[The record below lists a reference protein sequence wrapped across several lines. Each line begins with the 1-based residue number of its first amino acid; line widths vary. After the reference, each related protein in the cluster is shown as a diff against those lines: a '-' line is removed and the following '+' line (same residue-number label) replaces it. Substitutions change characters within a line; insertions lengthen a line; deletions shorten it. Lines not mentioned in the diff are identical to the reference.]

1 MPNEIEA
8 GGNMESPAMRA
19 PYISRPGI
27 FLRFSEELALQFE
40 LTIRKECAGM
50 RFYVL
55 KHAPGYIGREV
66 KRAFNGRNIDE
77 ITKKLSIHR
86 ATAYRLLKRGK

>member
-1 MPNEIEA
+1 
-8 GGNMESPAMRA
+8 MEKCDIVTRILERLFELDPD
-19 PYISRPGI
+19 
-27 FLRFSEELALQFE
+27 FSEETALQLE
-40 LTIRKECAGM
+40 LAVRKECAGM

-77 ITKKLSIHR
+77 ITRKLSIHR